1 MRISDWSSDVCSSD
15 LPDIN
20 RIHVGG
26 KRREMVAAKT
36 DGRRNPADAL
46 EAADLGKNF
55 VAPPLNLF
63 EHLLGVRDRAFGIEP
78 SLRLEGLV
86 PDCSGLRFEI
96 ALGLREAPPRRGALS
111 PDRIGFALE
120 ASQFVRNTREP
131 GACGKEGSAQV
142 VAGPD
147 HGPPARPH
155 AILVAAEGQ
164 VECPPRAPPPPS

>member
-1 MRISDWSSDVCSSD
+1 
-15 LPDIN
+15 
-20 RIHVGG
+20 
-26 KRREMVAAKT
+26 MVAAKT

-111 PDRIGFALE
+111 PDRSGEHTSELQSLMRISYAVFFL
-120 ASQFVRNTREP
+120 QKNNLNTYNY
-131 GACGKEGSAQV
+131 AQ
-142 VAGPD
+142 
-147 HGPPARPH
+147 R
-155 AILVAAEGQ
+155 
-164 VECPPRAPPPPS
+164 

>member
-86 PDCSGLRFEI
+86 QIGRASC
-96 ALGLREAPPRRGALS
+96 RERVC
-111 PDRIGFALE
+111 
-120 ASQFVRNTREP
+120 Q
-131 GACGKEGSAQV
+131 CG
-142 VAGPD
+142 
-147 HGPPARPH
+147 
-155 AILVAAEGQ
+155 
-164 VECPPRAPPPPS
+164 

>member
-15 LPDIN
+15 LLHLGHCRFGGVLALRPDIN

-78 SLRLEGLV
+78 SLRLE
-86 PDCSGLRFEI
+86 
-96 ALGLREAPPRRGALS
+96 
-111 PDRIGFALE
+111 DRK
-120 ASQFVRNTREP
+120 STRLN
-131 GACGKEGSAQV
+131 SS
-142 VAGPD
+142 
-147 HGPPARPH
+147 H
-155 AILVAAEGQ
+155 
-164 VECPPRAPPPPS
+164 

>member
-15 LPDIN
+15 LIN

-96 ALGLREAPPRRGALS
+96 DRKSVVSGKSVSVRVDLGGRRIIKKKKKL
-111 PDRIGFALE
+111 
-120 ASQFVRNTREP
+120 T
-131 GACGKEGSAQV
+131 
-142 VAGPD
+142 
-147 HGPPARPH
+147 
-155 AILVAAEGQ
+155 
-164 VECPPRAPPPPS
+164 

>member
-1 MRISDWSSDVCSSD
+1 
-15 LPDIN
+15 
-20 RIHVGG
+20 
-26 KRREMVAAKT
+26 MVAAKT

-46 EAADLGKNF
+46 EAADLGMNF

-111 PDRIGFALE
+111 PDRIETEEHTSELQSLMRISYAVFCLKKK
-120 ASQFVRNTREP
+120 NTKQIR
-131 GACGKEGSAQV
+131 
-142 VAGPD
+142 
-147 HGPPARPH
+147 H
-155 AILVAAEGQ
+155 I
-164 VECPPRAPPPPS
+164 